1 MEKATNEVLRQL
13 LRGTQSE
20 MEELLPTLHPR
31 SFSEYLSALSEEKG
45 MSKAEVIHQSG
56 IPVADFYNLW
66 LSMADGSRTYSPWAM
81 FALLLAAAVVAFIAI
96 FLFRRRMFQVR
107 MSVFGGLLLVG
118 YYVVFVSFVY
128 VFKSRYDADFTLN
141 WTAAFPAVALILD
154 YLAFRNIMKDELMI
168 RSLERLR

>member
-1 MEKATNEVLRQL
+1 MIQRIQSVYL
-13 LRGTQSE
+13 LLMTVCAVVCLCTPVG
-20 MEELLPTLHPR
+20 H
-31 SFSEYLSALSEEKG
+31 F
-45 MSKAEVIHQSG
+45 HQSG

-118 YYVVFVSFVY
+118 YYVVFVYFVY

>member
-1 MEKATNEVLRQL
+1 
-13 LRGTQSE
+13 
-20 MEELLPTLHPR
+20 
-31 SFSEYLSALSEEKG
+31 
-45 MSKAEVIHQSG
+45 
-56 IPVADFYNLW
+56 
-66 LSMADGSRTYSPWAM
+66 MADGSRTYSPWAM